1 MSELKHR
8 ITLALAS
15 LNEEFISHPVTQNL
29 WSFYQSRGKQEQW
42 AIRAGL
48 IALAAA
54 FLWLLF
60 LSPLIGF
67 ANRSEQQFNTSTA
80 NYQWMQSHRD
90 IAQQASIAEEKT
102 IEVIVKESPL
112 APFISQLTA
121 DAENR
126 VTLTV
131 SAAPFNQLTESLS
144 QMSRKNAIQITSASL
159 NRLAGRNGYVSASL
173 ILERN

>member
-1 MSELKHR
+1 MSELRHK
-8 ITLALAS
+8 IAVGLAS

-29 WSFYQSRGKQEQW
+29 WSFYQSRGKQEQL

-48 IALAAA
+48 LALAAA
-54 FLWLLF
+54 LLWLLF

-67 ANRSEQQFNTSTA
+67 ADRAEQQFNTSTA
-80 NYQWMQSHRD
+80 NYQWMQNHRD
-90 IAQQASIAEEKT
+90 VAQQAAVAEEKT

-112 APFISQLTA
+112 APFISQLAA
-121 DAENR
+121 DGETR
-126 VTLTV
+126 VTLSL
-131 SAAPFNQLTESLS
+131 SAAPFNLLAESLN

-159 NRLAGRNGYVSASL
+159 NRLASRNGYVSANL